1 MDFEV
6 KLALARPRYKQ
17 RMAPVREQSTN
28 ILGLV
33 NSTIELPTM
42 PEVLLKLN
50 EVIARPDAAAGDV
63 AKVIG
68 ADPAVSTNIL
78 RIVNSAYYGLQVR
91 VASVSLAVSVLG
103 FNMTKKVAL
112 KAAVFSVFAKRR
124 EPVQHFDPAAF
135 WKHAVFVGVAARALV
150 ARSSAFADMHPED
163 AYIAGLLHDIGKI
176 ILMEKVAPRYLA
188 TLQKAA
194 QQGRGEFE
202 VEREDFGFTH
212 ADVGSV
218 LAIKW
223 SLPEDLA
230 IAIRYHH
237 APSKDPFHR
246 SLSSLIH
253 LADHLAWR
261 NGTPST
267 VGTVAAALDDSVF
280 EQVGLTRAEVDD
292 LQEQIREDFAASELP
307 W

>member
-1 MDFEV
+1 MPEPGTSV
-6 KLALARPRYKQ
+6 ASQ
-17 RMAPVREQSTN
+17 

-42 PEVLLKLN
+42 PEVLVKLN
-50 EVIARPDAAAGDV
+50 DVIARPDAAAADV
-63 AKVIG
+63 AKVVG

-91 VASVSLAVSVLG
+91 VSSVSLAISVMG

-112 KAAVFSVFAKRR
+112 KAAVFSSFAKRR
-124 EPVQHFDPAAF
+124 EKIQHFDPSVF
-135 WKHAVFVGVAARALV
+135 WRHAVFVGVAARTLAQ
-150 ARSSAFADMHPED
+150 RSPAFAQMHPED

-176 ILMEKVAPRYLA
+176 ILMEKAAPRYLA
-188 TLQKAA
+188 SLRKAV
-194 QQGRGEFE
+194 QQNRPEVE
-202 VEREDFGFTH
+202 VEREDFGFSH
-212 ADVGSV
+212 ADIGSV
-218 LAIKW
+218 LAVKW

-237 APSKDPFHR
+237 APAKDPFHR

-253 LADHLAWR
+253 LANHLAWR
-261 NGTPST
+261 AGNPST
-267 VGTVAAALDDSVF
+267 VGTPGSALQPEVFAEVGVDAAA
-280 EQVGLTRAEVDD
+280 VDA
-292 LQEQIREDFAASELP
+292 LVPQITEDFAASELP

>member
-1 MDFEV
+1 
-6 KLALARPRYKQ
+6 
-17 RMAPVREQSTN
+17 MAESSGPSTN

-42 PEVLLKLN
+42 PQVLTRLN
-50 EVIARPDAAAGDV
+50 EVMARPDASAADV
-63 AKVIG
+63 AKVVS

-91 VASVSLAVSVLG
+91 VSSVNLAVSVMG

-112 KAAVFSVFAKRR
+112 KAAVFSVFGKRR
-124 EPVQHFDPAAF
+124 DKIQHFDPAAF
-135 WKHAVFVGVAARALV
+135 WKHAVFTGVAARALGK
-150 ARSSAFADMHPED
+150 ASAKFADTHPED
-163 AYIAGLLHDIGKI
+163 LYIAGLLHDIGKI
-176 ILMEKVAPRYLA
+176 ILMEKAAPRYLA
-188 TLQKAA
+188 MLRKSVE
-194 QQGRGEFE
+194 QGRPETSME
-202 VEREDFGFTH
+202 MEDLGFTH

-237 APSKDPFHR
+237 APSRDPFHR

-253 LADHLAWR
+253 LADQMAWR
-261 NGTPST
+261 AGTPST
-267 VGTVAAALDDSVF
+267 VGTHVPTMDHDVYD
-280 EQVGLTRAEVDD
+280 QVGLPPERVEELLPTVH
-292 LQEQIREDFAASELP
+292 EDFAACEMP

>member
-1 MDFEV
+1 
-6 KLALARPRYKQ
+6 
-17 RMAPVREQSTN
+17 MAQSTGSSTN

-50 EVIARPDAAAGDV
+50 EVMNRADASAADV
-63 AKVIG
+63 AQVI
-68 ADPAVSTNIL
+68 AKDPAVSTNIL

-91 VASVSLAVSVLG
+91 VSSVSLAVSVMG

-112 KAAVFSVFAKRR
+112 KAAVFSAFSKRR
-124 EPVQHFDPAAF
+124 EKIQHFDPLAF
-135 WKHAVFVGVAARALV
+135 WKHAMFTGVAARSLA
-150 ARSSAFADMHPED
+150 AASSAFTDTHPED
-163 AYIAGLLHDIGKI
+163 MYIAGLLHDIGKI
-176 ILMEKVAPRYLA
+176 ILMEKAAPRYLGV
-188 TLQKAA
+188 LRKAA
-194 QQGRGEFE
+194 QEQRSETE
-202 VEREDFGFTH
+202 VELQDLGFTH

-237 APSKDPFHR
+237 SPSRDPFHR

-253 LADHLAWR
+253 LADQLAWQSGSPSTI
-261 NGTPST
+261 GTPLAAMDPEAYAQI
-267 VGTVAAALDDSVF
+267 GLDAERVAAL
-280 EQVGLTRAEVDD
+280 LP
-292 LQEQIREDFAASELP
+292 QIKEDFTASDLP

>member
-1 MDFEV
+1 M
-6 KLALARPRYKQ
+6 PQ
-17 RMAPVREQSTN
+17 QSTGPSTN

-50 EVIARPDAAAGDV
+50 EVMARSDASAADV
-63 AKVIG
+63 AKVVG
-68 ADPAVSTNIL
+68 ADPAVATNML

-91 VASVSLAVSVLG
+91 VSSVSLAISVMG

-112 KAAVFSVFAKRR
+112 KAAVFSAFGKRR
-124 EPVQHFDPAAF
+124 EKIQHFDPAAF
-135 WKHAVFVGVAARALV
+135 WKHAVFAGVAARTLAS
-150 ARSSAFADMHPED
+150 ASSVFADMHAED

-176 ILMEKVAPRYLA
+176 ILMEKAAPRYLA
-188 TLQKAA
+188 MLRKSV
-194 QQGRGEFE
+194 QQNRPE
-202 VEREDFGFTH
+202 VDVEIEDLGFTH

-237 APSKDPFHR
+237 APAKDPFHR

-261 NGTPST
+261 GNTPST
-267 VGTVAAALDDSVF
+267 VGTPMCALDHEVYG
-280 EQVGLTRAEVDD
+280 QIGLDPAKVEE
-292 LQEQIREDFAASELP
+292 LLPQIHEDFAASELP

>member
-1 MDFEV
+1 
-6 KLALARPRYKQ
+6 
-17 RMAPVREQSTN
+17 MAPPVRDPSTN

-33 NSTIELPTM
+33 NSTIELPTI
-42 PEVLLKLN
+42 PEVLVKLN
-50 EVIARPDAAAGDV
+50 DVIARPDTSAPDV

-78 RIVNSAYYGLQVR
+78 RIVNSAYYGLQTR

-124 EPVQHFDPAAF
+124 EPLQNFDPAGF

-150 ARSSAFADMHPED
+150 ARSPAFARTHPED

-176 ILMEKVAPRYLA
+176 ILMEKIAPRYLE
-188 TLQKAA
+188 TLRKAA
-194 QQGRGEFE
+194 QQGRCESD

-230 IAIRYHH
+230 TAVRYHH

-246 SLSSLIH
+246 PLSSLIH
-253 LADHLAWR
+253 VADHLAWR

-267 VGTVAAALDDSVF
+267 VGTVASALDDTAF
-280 EQVGLTRAEVDD
+280 EQIGLDRKAVDE
-292 LQEQIREDFAASELP
+292 LQDQIREDFAASELP

>member
-1 MDFEV
+1 
-6 KLALARPRYKQ
+6 
-17 RMAPVREQSTN
+17 MAQSSGQSTN

-33 NSTIELPTM
+33 NNTIELPTM

-50 EVIARPDAAAGDV
+50 DVIANSDASAADV
-63 AKVIG
+63 ATVVSK
-68 ADPAVSTNIL
+68 DPAVSTNIL

-91 VASVSLAVSVLG
+91 VSSVSLAVSVMG

-112 KAAVFSVFAKRR
+112 KAAVFSAFGKRR
-124 EPVQHFDPAAF
+124 EKIQHFDPIAF
-135 WKHAVFVGVAARALV
+135 WRHAVYAGVAARTLA
-150 ARSSAFADMHPED
+150 ANASAFADVHPED
-163 AYIAGLLHDIGKI
+163 IYIAGLLHDIGKI
-176 ILMEKVAPRYLA
+176 ILMEKAAPRYLA
-188 TLQKAA
+188 MLRRAVQEKRSETL
-194 QQGRGEFE
+194 
-202 VEREDFGFTH
+202 VEAEDFGFTH

-237 APSKDPFHR
+237 SPSRDPFHR

-253 LADHLAWR
+253 LADQLAWR
-261 NGTPST
+261 AGTPST
-267 VGTVAAALDDSVF
+267 VGTTLAAMDNEVF
-280 EQVGLTRAEVDD
+280 GHIGLEPARVEE
-292 LQEQIREDFAASELP
+292 LLPQIQEDFAASELP

>member
-1 MDFEV
+1 
-6 KLALARPRYKQ
+6 
-17 RMAPVREQSTN
+17 MAQQTGQSSN

-33 NSTIELPTM
+33 NNTIELPTM

-50 EVIARPDAAAGDV
+50 EVVANADASAADV
-63 AKVIG
+63 ANVVSK
-68 ADPAVSTNIL
+68 DPAVSTNIL

-91 VASVSLAVSVLG
+91 VSSVSLAVSVMG

-112 KAAVFSVFAKRR
+112 KAAVFSAFGKRR
-124 EPVQHFDPAAF
+124 EKIQHFDPLAF
-135 WKHAVFVGVAARALV
+135 WKHAIWTGVAARAL
-150 ARSSAFADMHPED
+150 AAQSKAFADVHPED
-163 AYIAGLLHDIGKI
+163 IYIAGLLHDIGKI
-176 ILMEKVAPRYLA
+176 ILMEKAAPRYLA
-188 TLQKAA
+188 MLRRAVQEKRPET
-194 QQGRGEFE
+194 EIE
-202 VEREDFGFTH
+202 IDDFGFTH

-237 APSKDPFHR
+237 TPSRDPFHR

-253 LADHLAWR
+253 LADQLAWR
-261 NGTPST
+261 AGSPST
-267 VGTVAAALDDSVF
+267 VGTTLSGLDH
-280 EQVGLTRAEVDD
+280 EVYDHIGID
-292 LQEQIREDFAASELP
+292 PARVEELLPQIQEDFAASELP

>member
-1 MDFEV
+1 
-6 KLALARPRYKQ
+6 
-17 RMAPVREQSTN
+17 MAQSSGQSTN

-33 NSTIELPTM
+33 NNTIELPTM

-50 EVIARPDAAAGDV
+50 EVIGNADASAADV
-63 AKVIG
+63 AKVVSK
-68 ADPAVSTNIL
+68 DPAVSTNIL

-91 VASVSLAVSVLG
+91 VSSVSLAVSVMG

-112 KAAVFSVFAKRR
+112 KAAVFSSFGKRR
-124 EPVQHFDPAAF
+124 EKIQHFDPLAF
-135 WKHAVFVGVAARALV
+135 WRHAIFTGVAARTLA
-150 ARSSAFADMHPED
+150 ANAHAFGDVHPED
-163 AYIAGLLHDIGKI
+163 IYIAGLLHDIGKI
-176 ILMEKVAPRYLA
+176 ILMEKAAPRYLA
-188 TLQKAA
+188 MLRRAVQEQRAETA
-194 QQGRGEFE
+194 
-202 VEREDFGFTH
+202 VEAEDFGFTH

-237 APSKDPFHR
+237 SPSRDPFHR

-253 LADHLAWR
+253 LADQLAWQA
-261 NGTPST
+261 GSPST
-267 VGTVAAALDDSVF
+267 VGTTLAAMDPEVYGHI
-280 EQVGLTRAEVDD
+280 GLEPGRVEELVP
-292 LQEQIREDFAASELP
+292 QIREDFAASELP

>member
-1 MDFEV
+1 
-6 KLALARPRYKQ
+6 
-17 RMAPVREQSTN
+17 MAESTSSSTN
-28 ILGLV
+28 ILSIV

-42 PEVLLKLN
+42 PEVLVKLN
-50 EVIARPDAAAGDV
+50 QVMADPGKSAADV
-63 AKVIG
+63 AKVVT

-91 VASVSLAVSVLG
+91 VSSVSLAISVMG

-112 KAAVFSVFAKRR
+112 KAAVFSAFGKRR
-124 EPVQHFDPAAF
+124 EKIQHFDPAAF
-135 WKHAVFVGVAARALV
+135 WKHAVYVGVAARVLAGASTV
-150 ARSSAFADMHPED
+150 FKDMHAED

-176 ILMEKVAPRYLA
+176 LLMEKAGPRYLA
-188 TLQKAA
+188 MLRKSV
-194 QQGRGEFE
+194 QQNRPE
-202 VEREDFGFTH
+202 VDVEMEDFGFTH

-237 APSKDPFHR
+237 APSRDPFHR

-253 LADHLAWR
+253 LSDQLAWR
-261 NGTPST
+261 AGRPST
-267 VGTVAAALDDSVF
+267 VGPAVATLDHDVYDQIGLTP
-280 EQVGLTRAEVDD
+280 EQVEEL
-292 LQEQIREDFAASELP
+292 LPQIHDDFAASELP